1 MIIRTASLED
11 LDAITKIEQVC
22 FPAAEAADRASFC
35 ERLTYY
41 PNHFWLLTD
50 QEKIVGFVNG
60 MVTDAR
66 DLSDEMYERASL
78 HDENGAWQMIFGV
91 DTIPEYRRQGCAGRL
106 LLHVIEDLDL

>member
-1 MIIRTASLED
+1 MIIRTASLEN

>member
-1 MIIRTASLED
+1 
-11 LDAITKIEQVC
+11 
-22 FPAAEAADRASFC
+22 
-35 ERLTYY
+35 
-41 PNHFWLLTD
+41 
-50 QEKIVGFVNG
+50 

>member
-11 LDAITKIEQVC
+11 LDAMTKIEQVC

-50 QEKIVGFVNG
+50 QEKIVGFVNEG
-60 MVTDAR
+60 V
-66 DLSDEMYERASL
+66 SESVHGNVIWY
-78 HDENGAWQMIFGV
+78 QM
-91 DTIPEYRRQGCAGRL
+91 RL
-106 LLHVIEDLDL
+106 TF